1 MKRILSL
8 LCSIVAAISLSI
20 PVLASSLDS
29 EVSTATRFLQENG
42 IMVGNQYGDLQ
53 LEKSLTRAELAVI
66 LSRMTVNQE
75 YLMVDKAY
83 FTKQCTFTDVP
94 DWAKVYVGYCAAMHY
109 VNGYGN
115 GRYGSNDLVTPQAA
129 CTVLLRA
136 CGMLVPFEWTYD
148 TALDAAVQ
156 YGIAPREAL
165 QEPHISRGNMAIL
178 LYRTAEKL
186 GYFPMDEST
195 IESPITTGSPLTRNA
210 DGSINVPSDGS
221 QYIPKE
227 GDVIRCD
234 DGSNY
239 TIQDARLY
247 GNSMF
252 AEGPLPPLPTPTCD
266 WSQFPEI
273 TLPNT
278 EVRRFQVNG
287 RDYLFIRNLYEM
299 RRMQYT
305 LYNAIGSNPQTWQN
319 GKLVLRSDGSPL
331 ARVSL
336 TIPDDVHYSFFWPWR
351 AEQLTNDFNSCPP
364 GLYQL
369 NVWDVFTDGIYQRTE
384 YQVAVT

>member
-1 MKRILSL
+1 MRKLIAAFLSFSL
-8 LCSIVAAISLSI
+8 LFTLSFPAYATMQSEATQAAS
-20 PVLASSLDS
+20 
-29 EVSTATRFLQENG
+29 FLQGQG
-42 IMVGNQYGDLQ
+42 ILVGNQYGDLQ

-75 YLMVDKAY
+75 YLMADKAY

-94 DWAKVYVGYCAAMHY
+94 EWAKVYVGYCAAMHY

-115 GRYGSNDLVTPQAA
+115 GRYGSNDPVTPQAA

-186 GYFPMDEST
+186 GYLPAANDSNAIGPT
-195 IESPITTGSPLTRNA
+195 ASPLTKNA

-221 QYIPKE
+221 RYVPQA

-234 DGSNY
+234 DGTNY
-239 TIQDARLY
+239 TIKDVSRY
-247 GNSMF
+247 DKSMF

-266 WSQFPEI
+266 WSQFPEV
-273 TLPNT
+273 TWPEA
-278 EVRRFQVNG
+278 EVRHFKDAYG
-287 RDYLFIRNLYEM
+287 DDIFIRNFYET
-299 RRMQYT
+299 RRMLYT
-305 LYNAIGSNPQTWQN
+305 VYNAIGANPNTWQD
-319 GKLVLRSDGSPL
+319 GKLVLRENGNPLVTLSVSIPADQQYGS
-331 ARVSL
+331 
-336 TIPDDVHYSFFWPWR
+336 FWPWR
-351 AEQLTNDFNSCPP
+351 ETEITKDFQSLPVSRY
-364 GLYQL
+364 L
-369 NVWDVFTDGIYQRTE
+369 VEAWDVYHNGIFLYTE
-384 YQVAVT
+384 YMVSVQ